1 MIRFSPRARALRQLS
16 ALRRLATSPN
26 AAEAESARLK
36 ADRVQRRYRITE
48 EALRASDVDASH
60 AAEAEGWGEPW
71 QLALLGA
78 LGDHAEITVTYDL
91 PGVNPSTPGKAR
103 LRGVGAG
110 RVLREATTLRDH
122 VATTLTD
129 PAIPTEVAETP
140 VTLITVLGSLQFQ
153 QVGTLASCFGDDA
166 TAIFAVALVQ
176 RGVARVAQK
185 LRADV
190 EALARLDAQEAARAA
205 RAVQEP
211 PGPPPPGEA
220 PPPVTPVTPGPPPP
234 PPPPPDL
241 ALIAFHERLH
251 RLKNA
256 AAQLLGTPVFAGHV
270 DRRVDTTTW
279 DACGD
284 RLAGEE
290 AEDAVVIRGLLID
303 REHERGL
310 ARATRRTLVSQVC
323 ADLTAATRRS
333 WHPVE
338 RDPDGA
344 QTADGM
350 QRISIGPA
358 CFLVEPTGVR
368 PLGVVEGE
376 PGWRARL
383 VEAVRSAS

>member
-1 MIRFSPRARALRQLS
+1 MIRLSPRTRALRQLS
-16 ALRRLATSPN
+16 ALRRLAASPN

-48 EALRASDVDASH
+48 EDLRASDADANH

-78 LGDHAEITVTYDL
+78 LGDHAEIVVTYDL
-91 PGVNPSTPGKAR
+91 PGTDPVTPGKAR

-110 RVLREATTLRDH
+110 RVLREATHLADH
-122 VATTLTD
+122 VVTKLAD

-140 VTLITVLGSLQFQ
+140 VTLITVLGPLQVQ

-166 TAIFAVALVQ
+166 TEIYAVALVQ
-176 RGVARVAQK
+176 RGAARIAQK

-190 EALARLDAQEAARAA
+190 EAMAKLDAKEATRAA

-211 PGPPPPGEA
+211 PSPPPPPGEA
-220 PPPVTPVTPGPPPP
+220 PPPDPLAPPAPPPP
-234 PPPPPDL
+234 PNL
-241 ALIAFHERLH
+241 ALIAFNERLN
-251 RLKNA
+251 RLKIA
-256 AAQLLGTPVFAGHV
+256 AAQLLGTPIFAGNV
-270 DRRVDTTTW
+270 DRRVDATTW

-284 RLAGEE
+284 RFAGEE
-290 AEDAVVIRGLLID
+290 PEAIVVIRGLLID
-303 REHERGL
+303 REHELGL
-310 ARATRRTLVSQVC
+310 ARAIRRALVLQVC
-323 ADLTAATRRS
+323 ADLATATRHP
-333 WHPVE
+333 WHPIE

-358 CFLVEPTGVR
+358 CLLIEPTGVR
-368 PLGVVEGE
+368 PLGIVEGE
-376 PGWRARL
+376 AGWRARL
-383 VEAVRSAS
+383 VEAVQRA